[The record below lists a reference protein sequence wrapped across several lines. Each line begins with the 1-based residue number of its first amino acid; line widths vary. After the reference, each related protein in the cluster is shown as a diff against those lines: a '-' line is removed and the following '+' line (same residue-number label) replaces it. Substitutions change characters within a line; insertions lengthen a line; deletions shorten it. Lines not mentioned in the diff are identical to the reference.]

1 MRDEGHIQTE
11 KELAKLERRIKKT
24 FKEASAEL
32 SGEIKDY
39 FDQFARRDAE
49 MLAMLDDGKISIGH
63 YQQWRLNQIGRGE
76 RFVALRDKIAERVTK
91 ANEVAIAYTN
101 DLTPGIYSLN
111 RNYAA
116 YTIERVS
123 SSVDFALWDERTVRR
138 LIVDRPD
145 LMPYYPPKKALKR
158 GIDLKYGKRQIT
170 ASVTSSILQ
179 GKGVKDMADDL
190 QDRITTMGRTSAIR
204 TARTAVTGAQNAG
217 RMDSYKAAEGMGIKL
232 KKEWLA
238 TLDGR
243 TRHSHAML
251 DGEQVGND
259 EKFSNGCMFPGDPKG
274 KPCEVYNCR
283 CTMIAAVDG
292 VDTSDAKRAA
302 LDPETGEREII
313 PDMTYQ
319 EWAEQKKKDG
329 DTVDSQLG
337 NDTIDVVSPA
347 KNDATLHDRLAEAKT
362 TEEVSERTKEYLR
375 EKGSKITTVDFGKSD
390 VSAAKEMAEMLD
402 ELDSNYKS
410 SLTSVK
416 VKWMPAVEGG
426 RTEPSQTSAAR
437 YLKSGDMSE
446 LESEICINEA
456 NLKSKAAI
464 KDNFNRNRRSAQ
476 GVSHGAKVDEK
487 YAAVATLVHEFAH
500 TICPGKLNEI
510 YQQRGGTNTGY
521 LTFKRQY
528 SVYMRKLRAKKREIQ
543 AVRDSFSGLPDGLRL
558 GIEATKDLQAEYDS
572 MCISKYSTA
581 SVGEFIA
588 EAFCDATCSSN
599 PKPASLEVLAMIKK
613 LYGKG

>member
-292 VDTSDAKRAA
+292 VDTSDAERAA

-319 EWAEQKKKDG
+319 EWAEQKEKDG
-329 DTVDSQLG
+329 DTVDSQLD
-337 NDTIDVVSPA
+337 NDKIAIVSPA
-347 KNDATLHDRLAEAKT
+347 KDDTPLRDRLAEAKT
-362 TEEVSERTKEYLR
+362 TKEVSERTQEYLH

-390 VSAAKEMAEMLD
+390 VSAAKQMAEMLD

-416 VKWMPAVEGG
+416 TRWLPASEAGY
-426 RTEPSQTSAAR
+426 TEPSQTSAEKF
-437 YLKSGDMSE
+437 LKSGDLSDI
-446 LESEICINEA
+446 ESEVHLNVTY
-456 NLKSKAAI
+456 LKSKEAI
-464 KDNFNRNRRSAQ
+464 KEDFVRNRLSL
-476 GVSHGAKVDEK
+476 HGATVDEK
-487 YAAVATLVHEFAH
+487 NAAVATLVHEFAH

-528 SVYMRKLRAKKREIQ
+528 NVYMRKLRDKQREIQ
-543 AVRDSFSGLPDGLRL
+543 AIRDSFTGMPDGLRL

-572 MCISKYSTA
+572 MCISKYSKV

-588 EAFCDATCSSN
+588 EAFCDAVCSSN
-599 PKPASLEVLAMIKK
+599 PKPASIEVLETIKK